1 MTKAPHPFALPATL
15 PSELGR
21 VRDYWAS
28 LKRGEN
34 KVPFSDDVVLSA
46 LPGLENRLVL
56 VEVFDKPQRFRL
68 NIVGGDILGWYGA
81 DLAGKF
87 LDEIDAKGP
96 FAFFLAQA
104 STTVEAAEPT
114 FHQDGFTRLLLPLWG
129 NGYVS
134 MLLGGIAR

>member
-1 MTKAPHPFALPATL
+1 VRVELVPLPMDPANKEEGYGAYVQGWLVFRPEERPGNGHRRLSRLPMTATESIQVAVGGGLPIMAA
-15 PSELGR
+15 SEL
-21 VRDYWAS
+21 
-28 LKRGEN
+28 L
-34 KVPFSDDVVLSA
+34 
-46 LPGLENRLVL
+46 
-56 VEVFDKPQRFRL
+56 QL
-68 NIVGGDILGWYGA
+68 NVGQ
-81 DLAGKF
+81 F

-104 STTVEAAEPT
+104 SATVEAAEPT